1 MKAYLVEKFGSWKN
15 LKLKEIDDPKL
26 QRGYAKIKTHFIG
39 LNFADLMQREGVYP
53 RTPKKPFIPGLE
65 GSGVVEDIGEGLDKN
80 FIGKRVL
87 AFPIFGSHSEYVF
100 TEKFIEIP
108 KEMGLD
114 EASALGVQGLTS
126 IYALKKLGRPEEGE
140 SLLITASAGGVGSLL
155 IQLGKYLKLKVYGL
169 CGSKEKVEF
178 SYKIGADFVLNYNEK
193 NWYDKIKN
201 KNFDIIIDSV
211 GGLLMKK
218 LYPLLNQGGRY
229 IIYGFSSAVSKKF
242 NFLKAIY
249 QLTRMPIF
257 HPFKLISANKTI
269 SGFNLSLIDNVE
281 NLKKEIQEAFFL
293 WEKGVLKPHILKI
306 YSFEDLPLAH
316 KQMQER
322 NSIGKIIIRSSS

>member
-1 MKAYLVEKFGSWKN
+1 MKAYLIEKFGNWRN
-15 LKLKEIDDPKL
+15 LKLKEIDEPKL
-26 QRGYAKIKTHFIG
+26 KRENAKIKTHFIG

-65 GSGVVEDIGEGLDKN
+65 ASGIVEDVGEGLDKN

-87 AFPIFGSHSEYVF
+87 TFPIFGSHSEYVF

-114 EASALGVQGLTS
+114 EASALGVQGLTCL
-126 IYALKKLGRPEEGE
+126 YALKKLGRPSQGE
-140 SLLITASAGGVGSLL
+140 ILLITASAGGVGSLL
-155 IQLGKYLKLKVYGL
+155 IQLGKYLNLKVYGL
-169 CGSKEKVEF
+169 CGSSEKVEF
-178 SYKIGADFVLNYNEK
+178 SYKNGADFVLNYNEK
-193 NWYDKIKN
+193 KWFENLKDKR
-201 KNFDIIIDSV
+201 FDIIIDSV
-211 GGLLMKK
+211 GGSIMKK

-249 QLTRMPIF
+249 QFSRMPIF

-269 SGFNLSLIDNVE
+269 SGFNLSLIDKVE
-281 NLKKEIQEAFFL
+281 NLRAEIQELFSLWKKEI
-293 WEKGVLKPHILKI
+293 LKPHISKI

-322 NSIGKIIIRSSS
+322 NTIGKIIIRSSS